1 MDEFR
6 EGSKCDPWIVQA
18 LSLDLPQ
25 TSAAVTAA
33 TTAAQAAHTS
43 SLEENAVVIETAAL
57 PHMETA
63 AATTS
68 AS

>member
-1 MDEFR
+1 MDEFC

-25 TSAAVTAA
+25 TNAEVTAA
-33 TTAAQAAHTS
+33 AHAANTACSMKTS
-43 SLEENAVVIETAAL
+43 VQP
-57 PHMETA
+57 PHNVA
-63 AATTS
+63 TS